1 MNQNVCRTR
10 QKPHRRVLNGSA
22 VKCSHR
28 RTKPFKKANKKEGGE
43 LMQYNYA
50 KLKGRIIE
58 ICGTQ
63 QEFAK
68 RMNLS
73 ERTVSAKLN
82 NQVSWK
88 QSEIL
93 KAVEILMIPE
103 DQIQIYFFALEV
115 HQ

>member
-1 MNQNVCRTR
+1 
-10 QKPHRRVLNGSA
+10 
-22 VKCSHR
+22 
-28 RTKPFKKANKKEGGE
+28 
-43 LMQYNYA
+43 MQYNYA

-93 KAVEILMIPE
+93 KAVGILMIPE

>member
-1 MNQNVCRTR
+1 
-10 QKPHRRVLNGSA
+10 
-22 VKCSHR
+22 
-28 RTKPFKKANKKEGGE
+28 
-43 LMQYNYA
+43 MQYNYA

-93 KAVEILMIPE
+93 KTVEILMIPE

-115 HQ
+115 HR

>member
-1 MNQNVCRTR
+1 
-10 QKPHRRVLNGSA
+10 
-22 VKCSHR
+22 
-28 RTKPFKKANKKEGGE
+28 
-43 LMQYNYA
+43 MQYNYA

-103 DQIQIYFFALEV
+103 DRIQIYFFALEV

>member
-1 MNQNVCRTR
+1 
-10 QKPHRRVLNGSA
+10 
-22 VKCSHR
+22 
-28 RTKPFKKANKKEGGE
+28 
-43 LMQYNYA
+43 MQYNYA

-93 KAVEILMIPE
+93 KAVEILKIPE

>member
-1 MNQNVCRTR
+1 
-10 QKPHRRVLNGSA
+10 
-22 VKCSHR
+22 
-28 RTKPFKKANKKEGGE
+28 
-43 LMQYNYA
+43 MQYNYA

-68 RMNLS
+68 RINLS
-73 ERTVSAKLN
+73 ERTVSATLN

-115 HQ
+115 QR